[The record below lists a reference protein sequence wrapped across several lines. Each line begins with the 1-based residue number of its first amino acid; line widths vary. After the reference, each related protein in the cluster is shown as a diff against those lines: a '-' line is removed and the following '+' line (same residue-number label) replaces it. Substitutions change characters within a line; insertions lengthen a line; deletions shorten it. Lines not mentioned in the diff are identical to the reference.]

1 METEGMNVMSDFV
14 EISNDG
20 IHSCQFEFWPSKK
33 RTKEMYIRF
42 DGRRIAYR
50 GHPGTPQART
60 WVAIDKRYTVRD
72 EDNLRALAVEWNHEH
87 AS

>member
-1 METEGMNVMSDFV
+1 MSDFV

-20 IHSCQFEFWPSKK
+20 IHSVRVLAEQEASQGNVRPL
-33 RTKEMYIRF
+33 
-42 DGRRIAYR
+42 RRPPDRYR